1 MGTVAAPT
9 SDLELYSDDALLDP
23 YPRYQELR
31 DLGGAVR
38 LEAYGLYTLSRF
50 ADCREA
56 LRNWP
61 VFSSA
66 QGVMMNDLMNQT
78 LIGIVLCADGEE
90 HAAMRKVIGG
100 PLTPRPSPRCA
111 PRSTR
116 RRSASSSGSSRRA
129 PSTPPPSWRTTC
141 RSPSCRRWWGCPRTA
156 ASTCSTGPTPT
167 STASGR

>member
-31 DLGGAVR
+31 DLGGAVW
-38 LEAYGLYTLSRF
+38 LKAYGLYALSRF

-78 LIGIVLCADGEE
+78 LMGIVLCADGEE

-100 PLTPRPSPRCA
+100 PLTPQALAAVRTSPSTRSSASRPSSR
-111 PRSTR
+111 
-116 RRSASSSGSSRRA
+116 GS
-129 PSTPPPSWRTTC
+129 P
-141 RSPSCRRWWGCPRTA
+141 GC
-156 ASTCSTGPTPT
+156 
-167 STASGR
+167 